1 MLDYREHDRATAAIS
16 HLPHIIAY
24 ALVNLVRRSDN
35 AEGLMRMLAA
45 GGFKDIT
52 RIASSSP
59 EMWQQICTENQ
70 AQVLQML
77 EAYREDL
84 ALVEN
89 AIRNEDNAALIEYF
103 DQARIYRNA
112 LPESS
117 RGTIQPLPEIY
128 VDVPDETG
136 AISVVSAI
144 LAANRLSI
152 KNMGIRNNREAQAG
166 ALKIVFENTEAAAK
180 AADILKKYNYTV
192 YERD

>member
-1 MLDYREHDRATAAIS
+1 MRPPAIS

-35 AEGLMRMLAA
+35 TEGLMRMLAA

-77 EAYREDL
+77 DAYREDL
-84 ALVEN
+84 ALVEL
-89 AIRNEDNAALIEYF
+89 RSEKRTMALCIKYF

-112 LPESS
+112 LPESY

-152 KNMGIRNNREAQAG
+152 KNMGIRNNREVQAG
-166 ALKIVFENTEAAAK
+166 ALKIVFENMKAAAK
-180 AADILKKYNYTV
+180 AAEILKKYNYTV